1 MYRLTPIIAASLER
15 WQVSKT
21 VGTDAMSVMV
31 KRRVHVA
38 AAAII
43 SADQQQVLIAR
54 RPSNVDQGGLW
65 EFPGGKLAPYETGL
79 EGLKRE
85 LHEELGVEIRNA
97 QPLIRVHHEYPDK
110 HILLDVWQVH
120 EFSGEPFGR
129 EGQAVRWVPMNE
141 LANYPFPAANL
152 PILRA
157 VMLPTEYLITAEED
171 DEARFDARLE
181 RALREDNI
189 RLVQLRAKQLER
201 SAYLA
206 RAQRALTLCK
216 HYGARLLLN
225 GEPDLLKDVE
235 ADGIHLTSARLMNL
249 ERRPI
254 AENQWLSASTH
265 DQAQLSQA
273 AVLGCDFVTLS
284 PLRTTPSHPE
294 VPPVGWHDFQQ
305 LVERAGMPV
314 FALGG
319 MTRFDAHHA
328 RAVGA
333 QGIASIRDFWK

>member
-1 MYRLTPIIAASLER
+1 
-15 WQVSKT
+15 
-21 VGTDAMSVMV
+21 MV

-43 SADQQQVLIAR
+43 SSDGQKALIAR
-54 RPSNVDQGGLW
+54 RPSNVDHGGLW

-85 LHEELGVEIRNA
+85 LHEELGVEIRRA

-129 EGQAVRWVPMNE
+129 EGQAVRWVPLDE
-141 LANYPFPAANL
+141 LVNYPFPAANL
-152 PILRA
+152 PILQA
-157 VMLPTEYLITAEED
+157 VMLPTEYLITEEEA
-171 DEARFDARLE
+171 DEEVFDACLE
-181 RALREDNI
+181 RALVEDRV
-189 RLVQLRAKQLER
+189 RLVQLRAKSLDE
-201 SAYLA
+201 AVYLA
-206 RAQRALTLCK
+206 RAERALGLCRQ
-216 HYGARLLLN
+216 HGARLLLN
-225 GEPDLLKDVE
+225 GDPALLEKVD
-235 ADGIHLTSARLMNL
+235 ADGVHLTSERLMSL

-254 AENQWLSASTH
+254 AENKWLAASTH
-265 DQAQLSQA
+265 DRKQLDQA
-273 AVLGCDFVTLS
+273 ARIGCDFVTLS

-294 VPPVGWHDFQQ
+294 VAPMGWHDFQQ
-305 LVERAGMPV
+305 LVERAAMPV

-319 MTRFDAHHA
+319 MTRFDANHA

-333 QGIASIRDFWK
+333 QGIASIRDFWKAPEA

>member
-1 MYRLTPIIAASLER
+1 
-15 WQVSKT
+15 
-21 VGTDAMSVMV
+21 MSVMV

-38 AAAII
+38 AAAMI
-43 SADQQQVLIAR
+43 SADQKRVLIAR

-85 LHEELGVEIRNA
+85 LHEELGVEIVRA
-97 QPLIRVHHEYPDK
+97 RPLIRVHHEYPDK
-110 HILLDVWQVH
+110 HILLDVWQVQ
-120 EFSGEPFGR
+120 EFAGEPFGR
-129 EGQAVRWVPMNE
+129 EGQAVRWVPMEE
-141 LANYPFPAANL
+141 LVNYPFPAANL

-157 VMLPTEYLITAEED
+157 VMLPTDYLITGEEA
-171 DEARFDARLE
+171 DEERFDSLLE
-181 RALREDNI
+181 RALSEDGV
-189 RLVQLRAKQLER
+189 RLVQLRAKNLDEA
-201 SAYLA
+201 AYIA
-206 RAQRALTLCK
+206 RAERALRLCRQYDAK
-216 HYGARLLLN
+216 LLLN
-225 GEPDLLKDVE
+225 GEPALLDAID
-235 ADGIHLTSARLMNL
+235 ADGIHLTSARLMDL

-254 AENQWLSASTH
+254 AENKWLSASTH
-265 DQAQLSQA
+265 DQTQLSQA

-294 VPPVGWHDFQQ
+294 VAPLGWHDFQQ

-319 MTRFDAHHA
+319 MTRFDANHA

>member
-1 MYRLTPIIAASLER
+1 
-15 WQVSKT
+15 
-21 VGTDAMSVMV
+21 MSVMV

-38 AAAII
+38 AAAMI
-43 SADQQQVLIAR
+43 SADQKHVLIAR
-54 RPSNVDQGGLW
+54 RPSNVDHGGLW

-85 LHEELGVEIRNA
+85 LHEELGVEIVRA

-120 EFSGEPFGR
+120 EFAGEPFGR
-129 EGQAVRWVPMNE
+129 EGQAVRWVPMGE
-141 LANYPFPAANL
+141 LVNYPFPAANL

-157 VMLPTEYLITAEED
+157 VMLPTEYLITGEEAD
-171 DEARFDARLE
+171 DERFEALLE

-189 RLVQLRAKQLER
+189 RLVQLRAKSLDAA
-201 SAYLA
+201 AYVA
-206 RAQRALTLCK
+206 RAERALKLCREF
-216 HYGARLLLN
+216 GAKLLLN
-225 GEPDLLKDVE
+225 GEPALLDQVD
-235 ADGIHLTSARLMNL
+235 ADGIHLTSARLMQL
-249 ERRPI
+249 DRRPI
-254 AENQWLSASTH
+254 AENKWLSASTH
-265 DQAQLSQA
+265 DQKQLSQA

-294 VPPVGWHDFQQ
+294 VAPMGWHDFQQ

-319 MTRFDAHHA
+319 MTRFDANHA

>member
-1 MYRLTPIIAASLER
+1 MN
-15 WQVSKT
+15 
-21 VGTDAMSVMV
+21 VMV

-43 SADQQQVLIAR
+43 SSDGEKALIAR
-54 RPSNVDQGGLW
+54 RPSNVDHGGLW

-85 LHEELGVEIRNA
+85 LHEELGVEIKRA
-97 QPLIRVHHEYPDK
+97 QPLIRIHHEYADK

-129 EGQAVRWVPMNE
+129 EGQAIRWVPLDE
-141 LANYPFPAANL
+141 LVNYPFPAANL
-152 PILRA
+152 PILQA
-157 VMLPTEYLITAEED
+157 VMLPTEYLITAEEA
-171 DEARFDARLE
+171 DEAIFDACLE
-181 RALREDNI
+181 RALVEDGV
-189 RLVQLRAKQLER
+189 RLVQLRAKTLDEA
-201 SAYLA
+201 AYLA
-206 RAQRALTLCK
+206 RAERALALCRR
-216 HYGARLLLN
+216 HGARLLLN
-225 GEPDLLKDVE
+225 ADPALLDRVE
-235 ADGIHLTSARLMNL
+235 ADGVHLTSERLMSL

-254 AENQWLSASTH
+254 AEDKWLAASTH
-265 DQAQLSQA
+265 DRKQLGQA
-273 AVLGCDFVTLS
+273 ARIGCDFVTLS

-294 VPPVGWHDFQQ
+294 VAPMGWHDFQQ
-305 LVERAGMPV
+305 MVERAAMPV

-319 MTRFDAHHA
+319 MTRFDANHA

>member
-1 MYRLTPIIAASLER
+1 MN
-15 WQVSKT
+15 
-21 VGTDAMSVMV
+21 VMV

-43 SADQQQVLIAR
+43 SGDGDKALIAR
-54 RPSNVDQGGLW
+54 RPSNVDHGGLW

-85 LHEELGVEIRNA
+85 LHEELGVEIKRA
-97 QPLIRVHHEYPDK
+97 QPLIRIHHEYPDK

-129 EGQAVRWVPMNE
+129 EGQAVRWVPLQE
-141 LANYPFPAANL
+141 LVNYPFPAANL
-152 PILRA
+152 PILQA
-157 VMLPTEYLITAEED
+157 VMLPTEYFITAEEQD
-171 DEARFDARLE
+171 EEVFEARLA
-181 RALREDNI
+181 RALVEDSV
-189 RLVQLRAKQLER
+189 RLVQLRAKTLDET
-201 SAYLA
+201 AYLA
-206 RAQRALTLCK
+206 RAERALALCRE
-216 HYGARLLLN
+216 HSARLLLN
-225 GEPDLLKDVE
+225 ADPALLEKVD
-235 ADGIHLTSARLMNL
+235 ADGVHLTSERLMSL

-254 AENQWLSASTH
+254 SEAKWLASSTH
-265 DQAQLSQA
+265 DQKQLTQA
-273 AVLGCDFVTLS
+273 SRIGCDFVTLS

-294 VPPVGWHDFQQ
+294 VPPMGWHDFQQ
-305 LVERAGMPV
+305 LVERAAMPV

-319 MTRFDAHHA
+319 MTRFDANHA

>member
-1 MYRLTPIIAASLER
+1 MNA
-15 WQVSKT
+15 
-21 VGTDAMSVMV
+21 MV

-43 SADQQQVLIAR
+43 SADGREVLLAR

-79 EGLKRE
+79 EALKRE
-85 LHEELGVEIRNA
+85 LHEELGIEIRRA
-97 QPLIRVHHEYPDK
+97 QPLIRIHHEYTDK

-120 EFSGEPFGR
+120 DFAGEPFGR

-141 LANYPFPAANL
+141 LFNYPFPAANV

-157 VMLPTEYLITAEED
+157 VMLPTEYLISAEEE
-171 DEARFDARLE
+171 DEAIFLSRLE
-181 RALREDNI
+181 RALVEDGV
-189 RLVQLRAKQLER
+189 RLVQLRAKELDRE
-201 SAYLA
+201 AYLA
-206 RAQRALTLCK
+206 RAEQALAVCRR
-216 HYGARLLLN
+216 HGARLMLN
-225 GEPDLLKDVE
+225 GEPELLDEVD
-235 ADGIHLTSARLMNL
+235 ADGIHLTSARLMSL
-249 ERRPI
+249 DRRPLG
-254 AENQWLSASTH
+254 EGKWLSASTH
-265 DQAQLSQA
+265 DREQLDQAHR
-273 AVLGCDFVTLS
+273 VGCDFATLS

-294 VPPVGWHDFQQ
+294 VAPIGWHDFQQ
-305 LVERAGMPV
+305 LVEHAGMPV

-319 MTRFDAHHA
+319 MTRFDANHA

>member
-1 MYRLTPIIAASLER
+1 
-15 WQVSKT
+15 
-21 VGTDAMSVMV
+21 MSVMV

-38 AAAII
+38 AAAMI
-43 SADQQQVLIAR
+43 SADQKHVLIAR
-54 RPSNVDQGGLW
+54 RPSNVDHGGLW

-85 LHEELGVEIRNA
+85 LHEELGVEIVRA

-120 EFSGEPFGR
+120 EFAGEPFGR

-141 LANYPFPAANL
+141 LVNYPFPAANL

-157 VMLPTEYLITAEED
+157 VMLPTEYLITGEESD
-171 DEARFDARLE
+171 DERFASLLE
-181 RALREDNI
+181 RALREDSI
-189 RLVQLRAKQLER
+189 RLVQLRAKSLDDA
-201 SAYLA
+201 AYVA
-206 RAQRALTLCK
+206 RAERALKLCRE
-216 HYGARLLLN
+216 YGAKLLLN
-225 GEPDLLKDVE
+225 GEPTLLDQVD
-235 ADGIHLTSARLMNL
+235 ADGIHLTSARLMQL
-249 ERRPI
+249 DRRPI
-254 AENQWLSASTH
+254 AENKWLSASTH
-265 DQAQLSQA
+265 DQKQLSQA

-294 VPPVGWHDFQQ
+294 VAPMGWHDFQQ

-319 MTRFDAHHA
+319 MTRFDANHA

>member
-1 MYRLTPIIAASLER
+1 
-15 WQVSKT
+15 
-21 VGTDAMSVMV
+21 MSVMV

-38 AAAII
+38 AAAMI
-43 SADQQQVLIAR
+43 SADQKHVLIAR
-54 RPSNVDQGGLW
+54 RPSNVDHGGLW

-85 LHEELGVEIRNA
+85 LHEELGVEIVRA

-120 EFSGEPFGR
+120 EFAGEPFGR

-141 LANYPFPAANL
+141 LVNYPFPAANL

-157 VMLPTEYLITAEED
+157 VMLPTEYLITGEEPD
-171 DEARFDARLE
+171 DERFASLLE
-181 RALREDNI
+181 RALREDSI
-189 RLVQLRAKQLER
+189 RLVQLRAKSLDDT
-201 SAYLA
+201 AYVA
-206 RAQRALTLCK
+206 RAERALKLCRE
-216 HYGARLLLN
+216 YGAKLLLN
-225 GEPDLLKDVE
+225 GEPTLLDQVD
-235 ADGIHLTSARLMNL
+235 ADGIHLTSARLMQL
-249 ERRPI
+249 DRRPI
-254 AENQWLSASTH
+254 AQNKWLSASTH
-265 DQAQLSQA
+265 DQKQLSQA

-294 VPPVGWHDFQQ
+294 VAPMGWHDFQQ

-319 MTRFDAHHA
+319 MTRFDANHA

>member
-1 MYRLTPIIAASLER
+1 
-15 WQVSKT
+15 
-21 VGTDAMSVMV
+21 MSVMV

-43 SADQQQVLIAR
+43 SADQKHVLIAR
-54 RPSNVDQGGLW
+54 RPSNVDHGGLW

-85 LHEELGVEIRNA
+85 LHEELGVEIVRA

-120 EFSGEPFGR
+120 EFAGEPFGR
-129 EGQAVRWVPMNE
+129 EGQAVRWVPMDE
-141 LANYPFPAANL
+141 LVNYPFPAANL

-157 VMLPTEYLITAEED
+157 VMLPTEYLITGEEAD
-171 DEARFDARLE
+171 DERFAALLE
-181 RALREDNI
+181 RALHEDNV
-189 RLVQLRAKQLER
+189 RLVQLRAKSLDKA
-201 SAYLA
+201 AYLT
-206 RAQRALTLCK
+206 RAERALALCRQ
-216 HYGARLLLN
+216 YGAKLLLN
-225 GEPDLLKDVE
+225 AEPEVLEQVD
-235 ADGIHLTSARLMNL
+235 ADGIHLTSARLMSL
-249 ERRPI
+249 DRRPI
-254 AENQWLSASTH
+254 AENKWLSASTH
-265 DQAQLSQA
+265 DQTQLSQA

-294 VPPVGWHDFQQ
+294 VAPMGWHDFQQ
-305 LVERAGMPV
+305 LVERARMPV

-319 MTRFDAHHA
+319 MTRFDANHA

>member
-1 MYRLTPIIAASLER
+1 
-15 WQVSKT
+15 
-21 VGTDAMSVMV
+21 MV

-38 AAAII
+38 AAAMI
-43 SADQQQVLIAR
+43 SADQKRVLIAR

-85 LHEELGVEIRNA
+85 LHEELGVEIVRA
-97 QPLIRVHHEYPDK
+97 RPLIRVHHEYPDK
-110 HILLDVWQVH
+110 HILLDVWQVQ
-120 EFSGEPFGR
+120 EFAGEPFGR
-129 EGQAVRWVPMNE
+129 EGQAVRWVPMEE
-141 LANYPFPAANL
+141 LVNYPFPAANL

-157 VMLPTEYLITAEED
+157 VMLPTDYLITGEEA
-171 DEARFDARLE
+171 DEARFDSLLE
-181 RALREDNI
+181 RALSEDGV
-189 RLVQLRAKQLER
+189 RLVQLRAKNLDEA
-201 SAYLA
+201 AYVA
-206 RAQRALTLCK
+206 RAERALRLCRQYDAK
-216 HYGARLLLN
+216 LLLN
-225 GEPDLLKDVE
+225 GEPALLDAVD
-235 ADGIHLTSARLMNL
+235 ADGIHLTSARLMDL

-254 AENQWLSASTH
+254 AENKWLSASTH
-265 DQAQLSQA
+265 DQKQLSQA

-294 VPPVGWHDFQQ
+294 VAPLGWHDFQQ

-319 MTRFDAHHA
+319 MTRFDANHA

>member
-1 MYRLTPIIAASLER
+1 MTI
-15 WQVSKT
+15 
-21 VGTDAMSVMV
+21 MV

-43 SADQQQVLIAR
+43 STDKQKVLIAR

-85 LHEELGVEIRNA
+85 IHEELGVEIGCA

-120 EFSGEPFGR
+120 AFSGEPFGR
-129 EGQAVRWVPMNE
+129 EGQAVRWVAMNE
-141 LANYPFPAANL
+141 LVRYPFPAANL

-157 VMLPTEYLITAEED
+157 VMLPTEYLITEEED
-171 DEARFDARLE
+171 DEACFDARLE
-181 RALREDNI
+181 RALEEDAI
-189 RLVQLRAKQLER
+189 RLVQLRAKSLPA
-201 SAYLA
+201 SAYLS
-206 RAQRALTLCK
+206 RAQRALELCRR
-216 HYGARLLLN
+216 YGARLLLN
-225 GEPDLLKDVE
+225 GDPQWLDHVD
-235 ADGIHLTSARLMNL
+235 ADGVHLTSERLATL
-249 ERRPI
+249 DRRPV
-254 AENQWLSASTH
+254 AESKWLSASTH
-265 DQAQLSQA
+265 DSAQLNKA

-284 PLRTTPSHPE
+284 PLRTTPSHPDTA
-294 VPPVGWHDFQQ
+294 PVGWHDFQQ
-305 LVERAGMPV
+305 LVERAAMPV

-319 MTRFDAHHA
+319 MTRHDANHA

-333 QGIASIRDFWK
+333 QGIASIRDFWR

>member
-1 MYRLTPIIAASLER
+1 
-15 WQVSKT
+15 
-21 VGTDAMSVMV
+21 MSVMV

-38 AAAII
+38 AAAMI
-43 SADQQQVLIAR
+43 SADQKHVLIAR
-54 RPSNVDQGGLW
+54 RPSNVDHGGLW

-85 LHEELGVEIRNA
+85 LHEELGVEIVRA

-110 HILLDVWQVH
+110 HILLDVWQVQ
-120 EFSGEPFGR
+120 EFAGEPFGR

-141 LANYPFPAANL
+141 LVNYPFPAANL

-157 VMLPTEYLITAEED
+157 VMLPTEYLITGEESD
-171 DEARFDARLE
+171 DERFASLLE
-181 RALREDNI
+181 RALREDSI
-189 RLVQLRAKQLER
+189 RLVQLRAKSLDDT
-201 SAYLA
+201 AYVA
-206 RAQRALTLCK
+206 RAERALKLCRE
-216 HYGARLLLN
+216 YGAKLLLN
-225 GEPDLLKDVE
+225 GEPTLLDQVD
-235 ADGIHLTSARLMNL
+235 ADGIHLTSARLMQL
-249 ERRPI
+249 DRRPI
-254 AENQWLSASTH
+254 AENKWLSASTH
-265 DQAQLSQA
+265 DQKQLSQA

-294 VPPVGWHDFQQ
+294 VAPMGWHDFQQ

-319 MTRFDAHHA
+319 MTRFDANHA

>member
-1 MYRLTPIIAASLER
+1 
-15 WQVSKT
+15 
-21 VGTDAMSVMV
+21 MSVMV

-38 AAAII
+38 AAAMI
-43 SADQQQVLIAR
+43 SADQKHVLIAR
-54 RPSNVDQGGLW
+54 RPSNVDHGGLW

-85 LHEELGVEIRNA
+85 LHEELGVEIVRA

-120 EFSGEPFGR
+120 EFAGEPFGR

-141 LANYPFPAANL
+141 LVNYPFPAANL

-157 VMLPTEYLITAEED
+157 VMLPTEYLITGEEPD
-171 DEARFDARLE
+171 DERFASLLE
-181 RALREDNI
+181 RALREDSI
-189 RLVQLRAKQLER
+189 RLVQLRAKSLDDT
-201 SAYLA
+201 AYVA
-206 RAQRALTLCK
+206 RAERALKLCRE
-216 HYGARLLLN
+216 YGAKLLLN
-225 GEPDLLKDVE
+225 GEPTLLDQVD
-235 ADGIHLTSARLMNL
+235 ADGIHLTSARLMQL
-249 ERRPI
+249 DRRPI
-254 AENQWLSASTH
+254 AENKWLSASTH
-265 DQAQLSQA
+265 DQKQLSQA

-294 VPPVGWHDFQQ
+294 VAPMGWHDFQQ

-319 MTRFDAHHA
+319 MTRFDANHA

>member
-1 MYRLTPIIAASLER
+1 
-15 WQVSKT
+15 
-21 VGTDAMSVMV
+21 MV

-38 AAAII
+38 AAAMI
-43 SADQQQVLIAR
+43 SADQKHVLIAR
-54 RPSNVDQGGLW
+54 RPSNVDHGGLW

-85 LHEELGVEIRNA
+85 LHEELGVEIVRA

-120 EFSGEPFGR
+120 EFAGEPFGR

-141 LANYPFPAANL
+141 LVNYPFPAANL

-157 VMLPTEYLITAEED
+157 VMLPTEYLITGEEPD
-171 DEARFDARLE
+171 DERFASLLE
-181 RALREDNI
+181 RALREDSI
-189 RLVQLRAKQLER
+189 RLVQLRAKSLYDT
-201 SAYLA
+201 AYVA
-206 RAQRALTLCK
+206 RAERALKLCRE
-216 HYGARLLLN
+216 YGAKLLLN
-225 GEPDLLKDVE
+225 GEPTLLDQVD
-235 ADGIHLTSARLMNL
+235 ADGIHLTSARLMQL
-249 ERRPI
+249 DRRPI
-254 AENQWLSASTH
+254 AENKWLSASTH
-265 DQAQLSQA
+265 DQKQLSQA

-294 VPPVGWHDFQQ
+294 VAPMGWHDFQQ

-319 MTRFDAHHA
+319 MTRFDANHA

>member
-1 MYRLTPIIAASLER
+1 
-15 WQVSKT
+15 
-21 VGTDAMSVMV
+21 MV

-38 AAAII
+38 AAAMI
-43 SADQQQVLIAR
+43 SADQKHVLIAR
-54 RPSNVDQGGLW
+54 RPSNVDHGGLW

-85 LHEELGVEIRNA
+85 LHEELGVEIVRA

-120 EFSGEPFGR
+120 EFAGEPFGR

-141 LANYPFPAANL
+141 LVNYPFPAANL

-157 VMLPTEYLITAEED
+157 VMLPTEYLITGEEPD
-171 DEARFDARLE
+171 DERFASLLE
-181 RALREDNI
+181 RALREDSI
-189 RLVQLRAKQLER
+189 RLVQLRAKSLDDT
-201 SAYLA
+201 AYVA
-206 RAQRALTLCK
+206 RAERALKLCRE
-216 HYGARLLLN
+216 YGAKLLLN
-225 GEPDLLKDVE
+225 GEPALLDQVD
-235 ADGIHLTSARLMNL
+235 ADGIHLTSARLMQL
-249 ERRPI
+249 DRRPI
-254 AENQWLSASTH
+254 AENKWLSASTH
-265 DQAQLSQA
+265 DQKQLSQA

-294 VPPVGWHDFQQ
+294 VAPMGWHDFQQ

-319 MTRFDAHHA
+319 MTRFDANHA

>member
-1 MYRLTPIIAASLER
+1 
-15 WQVSKT
+15 
-21 VGTDAMSVMV
+21 MV

-43 SADQQQVLIAR
+43 SGEGDKALIAR
-54 RPSNVDQGGLW
+54 RPSNVDHGGLW

-85 LHEELGVEIRNA
+85 LHEELGVEIKRA
-97 QPLIRVHHEYPDK
+97 QPLIRIHHEYSDK

-129 EGQAVRWVPMNE
+129 EGQAVRWVPLHE
-141 LANYPFPAANL
+141 LVNYPFPAANL
-152 PILRA
+152 PILQA
-157 VMLPTEYLITAEED
+157 VMLPTEYFITAEEA
-171 DEARFDARLE
+171 DEEVFETRLA
-181 RALREDNI
+181 RALVEDNV
-189 RLVQLRAKQLER
+189 RLVQLRAKSLDEA
-201 SAYLA
+201 AYLA
-206 RAQRALTLCK
+206 RAERALALCRE
-216 HYGARLLLN
+216 HGARLLLN
-225 GEPDLLKDVE
+225 ADPALLEQVD
-235 ADGIHLTSARLMNL
+235 ADGIHLTSERLMSL

-254 AENQWLSASTH
+254 SEAKWLAASTH
-265 DQAQLSQA
+265 DQKQLTQA
-273 AVLGCDFVTLS
+273 SRIGCDFVTLS

-294 VPPVGWHDFQQ
+294 VPPMGWHDFQQ
-305 LVERAGMPV
+305 LVERAAMPV

-319 MTRFDAHHA
+319 MTRFDANHA

>member
-1 MYRLTPIIAASLER
+1 
-15 WQVSKT
+15 
-21 VGTDAMSVMV
+21 MSVMV

-38 AAAII
+38 AAAMI
-43 SADQQQVLIAR
+43 SADQKHVLIAR
-54 RPSNVDQGGLW
+54 RPSNVDHGGLW

-85 LHEELGVEIRNA
+85 LREELGVEIVRA

-120 EFSGEPFGR
+120 EFAGEPFGR

-141 LANYPFPAANL
+141 LVNYPFPAANL

-157 VMLPTEYLITAEED
+157 VMLPTEYLITGEEPD
-171 DEARFDARLE
+171 DERFASLLE
-181 RALREDNI
+181 RALREDSI
-189 RLVQLRAKQLER
+189 RLVQLRAKSLDDT
-201 SAYLA
+201 AYVA
-206 RAQRALTLCK
+206 RAERALKLCRE
-216 HYGARLLLN
+216 YGAKLLLN
-225 GEPDLLKDVE
+225 GEPTLLDQVD
-235 ADGIHLTSARLMNL
+235 ADGIHLTSARLMQL
-249 ERRPI
+249 DRRPI
-254 AENQWLSASTH
+254 AENKWLSASTH
-265 DQAQLSQA
+265 DQKQLSQA

-294 VPPVGWHDFQQ
+294 VAPMGWHDFQQ

-319 MTRFDAHHA
+319 MTRFDANHA